1 MRLIG
6 GCCGTTPQH
15 IAYIKSSVKDLKPV
29 KNKNVI
35 PINRQTN
42 RAVTHTYKHNL
53 TTKVKNRPTVIVELD
68 TPKHL
73 DTDLF
78 FENIGKLDEANID
91 AVTSLTIHLL
101 LFVLAISLQRAS
113 YANVITLNPSCILH
127 VEIVI

>member
-1 MRLIG
+1 MEDVVAH
-6 GCCGTTPQH
+6 TTHCIYQ
-15 IAYIKSSVKDLKPV
+15 IICKDLKPV

-53 TTKVKNRPTVIVELD
+53 TTKVKNGPTVIVELD

-91 AVTSLTIHLL
+91 LCYPRRQFTCYCT
-101 LFVLAISLQRAS
+101 
-113 YANVITLNPSCILH
+113 C
-127 VEIVI
+127 